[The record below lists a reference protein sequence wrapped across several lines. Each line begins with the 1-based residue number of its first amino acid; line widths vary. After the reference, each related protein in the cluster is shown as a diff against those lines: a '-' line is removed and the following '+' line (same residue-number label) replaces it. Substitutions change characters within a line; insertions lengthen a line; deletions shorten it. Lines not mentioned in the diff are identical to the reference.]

1 MRQPLVIL
9 LVLSFALSAA
19 SCDSSSK
26 YRGLVLPPTPVLSV
40 QTYYGV
46 VDFAYIRVREQPK
59 LDAGLVTMLRGGTI
73 VEIVTSSSTEQTIEG
88 KKGRWYEIQYEG
100 RLGWVFG
107 PYLKIFDSLDKARN
121 AAEEGPSQMGT
132 GR

>member
-1 MRQPLVIL
+1 MRQPLLIL
-9 LVLSFALSAA
+9 LAISFALSAA

-46 VDFAYIRVREQPK
+46 VDFAYIRVREEPK